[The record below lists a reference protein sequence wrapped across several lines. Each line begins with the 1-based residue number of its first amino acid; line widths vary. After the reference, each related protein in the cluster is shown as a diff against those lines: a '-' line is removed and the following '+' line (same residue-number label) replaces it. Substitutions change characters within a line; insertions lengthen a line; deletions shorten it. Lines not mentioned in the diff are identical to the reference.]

1 MVIEKKMSTV
11 KRKLRNKFLKEDC
24 EIIRLIETSIANKEA
39 SEEFEGPK
47 ITVADW
53 GQHGA
58 CCNTNTRPSFS
69 SSLLSFLFSLKAS
82 KARPSVRKA
91 RPNV

>member
-1 MVIEKKMSTV
+1 MSTV

-53 GQHGA
+53 DSMGRVVIQ
-58 CCNTNTRPSFS
+58 TRGRAFQG
-69 SSLLSFLFSLKAS
+69 LC
-82 KARPSVRKA
+82 
-91 RPNV
+91 

>member
-1 MVIEKKMSTV
+1 MVIEKKKSTV

-47 ITVADW
+47 ITVVDW
-53 GQHGA
+53 DSMGRVVIQ
-58 CCNTNTRPSFS
+58 TRGRAFQA
-69 SSLLSFLFSLKAS
+69 LC
-82 KARPSVRKA
+82 
-91 RPNV
+91 